1 MNYEPRARRTKHQA
15 DRRDAASLRVT
26 QKLKLNFTREKSR
39 IAVQWGQDD
48 QYLIGMSKKSES
60 TMDYFKCSFWQ
71 IQNCHK
77 ARAIGETCAGAS

>member
-1 MNYEPRARRTKHQA
+1 MYKVKGESENEEFKMNYEPRARRTKHQA

-48 QYLIGMSKKSES
+48 QY
-60 TMDYFKCSFWQ
+60 
-71 IQNCHK
+71 
-77 ARAIGETCAGAS
+77 